1 LTFFFFCFC
10 FCFGSCWQA
19 DKQAVSEEYTVVLT
33 YNGMPKDEDK
43 IGKLRTLFI
52 DFTNSNV
59 RNSINSY
66 IVSKKKKFFFQH

>member
-1 LTFFFFCFC
+1 M
-10 FCFGSCWQA
+10 
-19 DKQAVSEEYTVVLT
+19 LT